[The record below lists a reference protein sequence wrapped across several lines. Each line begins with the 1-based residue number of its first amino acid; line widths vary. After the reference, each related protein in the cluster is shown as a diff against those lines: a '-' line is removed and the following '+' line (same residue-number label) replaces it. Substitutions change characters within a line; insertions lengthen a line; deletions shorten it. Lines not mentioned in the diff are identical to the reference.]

1 MEELSTSDLLLL
13 EYIIDELLEKEQQSS
28 SDIENKL

>member
-28 SDIENKL
+28 SDNENKQ

>member
-13 EYIIDELLEKEQQSS
+13 EYLIDELLEKEQQSPE
-28 SDIENKL
+28 IETKQ

>member
-13 EYIIDELLEKEQQSS
+13 EYIIDELLEKEQQPE
-28 SDIENKL
+28 IETKQ